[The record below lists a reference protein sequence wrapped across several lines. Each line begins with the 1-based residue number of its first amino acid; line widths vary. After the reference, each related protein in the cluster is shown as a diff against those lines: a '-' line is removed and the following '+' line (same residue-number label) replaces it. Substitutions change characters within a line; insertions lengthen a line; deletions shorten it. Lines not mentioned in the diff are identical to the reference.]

1 MDTLSLEMEISKIL
15 EIGAAISLD
24 FQGREEELSQ
34 RGCPSWLLA
43 FMNKLNPQWK
53 RATLAPVRQNFHK
66 RKANLDMKAYS
77 GVNMEVVKITSNRSS
92 SSFAEAVRGLPKTDN
107 LKVSIVIF
115 CKFADVK
122 DKGSERLEV
131 VSWDEEENDSRWLS
145 YCDVG
150 VFKKRFKSIDDR
162 NAFIRS
168 KELWEDL
175 FSFVGGWSSA
185 ITPQCR
191 LSWVEFRG
199 IPLNVWC
206 GEFFLKLGW
215 AVDEPLLIE
224 KETLNRENLFRGK
237 VLTLISNGV
246 SCPAN
251 IKVNMRKSFF
261 SVSVR
266 EDSTPLDMDW
276 ISGKFGWDSGDS
288 TISMDAGVNAPIMKQ
303 AFPTTEQLKASCSKT
318 GGAAADKYTAFQLSV
333 VKKSASSKVVQ
344 FDYMG
349 LGSGY
354 TKNGFLVKPKLAC
367 GFPKRAQLKEKGINI
382 NNEDSNT
389 SAAHLGHPNMELEK
403 GKSVER
409 SWLSE
414 DIGESSLEESG
425 EGFRLQS
432 KILGGE
438 SSKAGLDHLVSGN
451 HPKKKVGRDFDLS
464 EGGGMGKELG
474 PSFKEALLKGG
485 PGLIPQAENSVGQR
499 FKDSESEKE
508 ISSKVSLSSSE
519 NSISHVSEPQHLDGD
534 NLVASV
540 VANSSGRLRN
550 VYSKKVVEK
559 GVELGYLKFPKS
571 VNNGGVANEGRGD
584 SSAETWSLSEEVAKV
599 IEMGVALGFD
609 FNGSVEK
616 VAAEISR
623 REKDDEA
630 RYLAT
635 K

>member
-1 MDTLSLEMEISKIL
+1 
-15 EIGAAISLD
+15 
-24 FQGREEELSQ
+24 
-34 RGCPSWLLA
+34 
-43 FMNKLNPQWK
+43 
-53 RATLAPVRQNFHK
+53 
-66 RKANLDMKAYS
+66 
-77 GVNMEVVKITSNRSS
+77 
-92 SSFAEAVRGLPKTDN
+92 
-107 LKVSIVIF
+107 
-115 CKFADVK
+115 
-122 DKGSERLEV
+122 
-131 VSWDEEENDSRWLS
+131 
-145 YCDVG
+145 
-150 VFKKRFKSIDDR
+150 
-162 NAFIRS
+162 
-168 KELWEDL
+168 
-175 FSFVGGWSSA
+175 
-185 ITPQCR
+185 
-191 LSWVEFRG
+191 
-199 IPLNVWC
+199 
-206 GEFFLKLGW
+206 
-215 AVDEPLLIE
+215 
-224 KETLNRENLFRGK
+224 
-237 VLTLISNGV
+237 
-246 SCPAN
+246 
-251 IKVNMRKSFF
+251 MRKSFF

-438 SSKAGLDHLVSGN
+438 SSKAGGESSKAGLDHLVGGN
-451 HPKKKVGRDFDLS
+451 IVIDLS

-550 VYSKKVVEK
+550 VYSKKV
-559 GVELGYLKFPKS
+559 
-571 VNNGGVANEGRGD
+571 
-584 SSAETWSLSEEVAKV
+584 
-599 IEMGVALGFD
+599 
-609 FNGSVEK
+609 
-616 VAAEISR
+616 
-623 REKDDEA
+623 
-630 RYLAT
+630 T
-635 K
+635 KP